1 MNVETPPSGTHQPAT
16 DSGVRLP
23 SDILSRL
30 DFGVLFPGLDGVEVE
45 LGSGDGSFLAEY
57 AALNPG
63 RGFLGVERLLGRL
76 RKLERKAQ
84 RRALS
89 NLRVLRLEAGYV
101 LHWKLAPGR
110 VSALHVYFPDPWP
123 KRRHWKRRLVNE
135 VFVEEAARILR
146 PGGRVF
152 LRTDNEPYFEQM
164 RDVFGRSAQFVE
176 VDFPTDLAA
185 VVTDFEREF
194 NARGIPTRRV
204 AYQLSEVAGL
214 ANGMGNE
221 PS

>member
-1 MNVETPPSGTHQPAT
+1 VNTETRPDGAGPLAT
-16 DSGVRLP
+16 DPGVRLP
-23 SDILSRL
+23 PDILSRL
-30 DFGVLFPGLDGVEVE
+30 DLEALFPGLDGVEVE

-57 AALNPG
+57 AAQNPG

-84 RRALS
+84 RRGLC
-89 NLRVLRLEAGYV
+89 NLRVLRLEAAYV
-101 LHWKLAPGR
+101 LRWKLASGT

-135 VFVEEAARILR
+135 PFVEEAARILK

-164 RDVFGRSAQFVE
+164 REVFGRSDRFVE
-176 VDFPTDLAA
+176 VEFPAGLAG

-204 AYQLSEVAGL
+204 AYELSDGAGL
-214 ANGMGNE
+214 ANRTGGE